1 MKRIISLI
9 LALFICF
16 VCCAC
21 NDVTDNEYKGGNGID
36 LIALLKDGKIPEID
50 IALGTAV
57 DTIAVSEG
65 HSHESGEEAHGYSSV
80 VGNKYSYFLNE
91 HASAYYKNTKKDKG
105 ISVVLSVS
113 EAFSLK
119 CNSFVSAE
127 QVKEAFPNI
136 EFTEGTVDKND
147 LTIMPYMLD
156 TTKKLT
162 YTSGK
167 RQAVFYIMDD
177 QLIAVALIDTENWN

>member
-9 LALFICF
+9 LALGICF
-16 VCCAC
+16 SCCAC
-21 NDVTDNEYKGGNGID
+21 AGGAQPQNNTVGID
-36 LIALLKDGKIPEID
+36 LAAELQGGKIPEID

-57 DTIAVSEG
+57 DTIEVAEG
-65 HSHESGEEAHGYSSV
+65 HSHQDSDTHGYSSV
-80 VGNKYSYFLNE
+80 EGDKYSYFLNE
-91 HASAYYKNTKKDKG
+91 HAFAYYKNAKKDKG